1 MTYDG
6 ITDTE
11 WRLSTA
17 RSPLTSGSVAKFD
30 FRLRLSDGN
39 FADARKQ
46 ASSVE
51 TQAQHYILKTTF
63 ATALSRRADVILM
76 RCQPIRIA
84 VTDFRRRSS
93 LNAYGC
99 TSTFP

>member
-46 ASSVE
+46 A
-51 TQAQHYILKTTF
+51 I
-63 ATALSRRADVILM
+63 
-76 RCQPIRIA
+76 
-84 VTDFRRRSS
+84 
-93 LNAYGC
+93 
-99 TSTFP
+99 